1 MAAGSTTQNAQP
13 QLLFVDG
20 TFPELAGEMADYLHI
35 ADEVKPLLEDES
47 KKDEALAKL
56 VRSSSALTSVP
67 EKEFTAAS
75 NLMIHLVMQSN
86 EPKKHLPALCQA
98 FSKPIATSPINGVGL
113 SLNALT
119 TVFNL
124 IDPKN
129 PIRFNVFSAI
139 LKFLKAHGMFDT
151 IEPYLK
157 HIPTWFDD
165 WNTGEEYQRNMYV
178 DISEVAAEAGQD
190 EQSYEYLL
198 KALRTFDADDKEEL
212 ASEEAQELS
221 LRAVKE
227 ALLSP
232 THLLFTDVRSIPSVQ
247 NLSETHPVW
256 SQLLDIFAEQDLEDY
271 NDFNDEHEGFVEKEE
286 LDGDRLLRK
295 MRLLTFASLAAQ
307 TTSRRIEYASI
318 AKALQV
324 PSEDVE
330 LWAIDIIRAGLVEG
344 RLSQQEKVFLVHK
357 VTYRLRTDDDD

>member
-1 MAAGSTTQNAQP
+1 
-13 QLLFVDG
+13 
-20 TFPELAGEMADYLHI
+20 
-35 ADEVKPLLEDES
+35 
-47 KKDEALAKL
+47 
-56 VRSSSALTSVP
+56 
-67 EKEFTAAS
+67 
-75 NLMIHLVMQSN
+75 MIHLVMQSN

-232 THLLFTDVRSIPSVQ
+232 THLLFTD
-247 NLSETHPVW
+247 
-256 SQLLDIFAEQDLEDY
+256 
-271 NDFNDEHEGFVEKEE
+271 
-286 LDGDRLLRK
+286 
-295 MRLLTFASLAAQ
+295 
-307 TTSRRIEYASI
+307 
-318 AKALQV
+318 
-324 PSEDVE
+324 
-330 LWAIDIIRAGLVEG
+330 
-344 RLSQQEKVFLVHK
+344 
-357 VTYRLRTDDDD
+357 